1 MSIKLR
7 SVFISDPV
15 DSSCADLLTSHGVP
29 VTTKYKLTK
38 DELIKEL
45 QNHDGLIVRS
55 ETKVTPEILSAVP
68 NLRIIG
74 RAGTG
79 VDNIDLQTA
88 TRHGIV
94 VLNTPG
100 GNSISACE
108 LTCAFISAL
117 ARNVPQAAQSMKEG
131 RWDRKLYSGFELSD
145 KTLAVLGFGRIG
157 RDVALRMQ
165 SYGMKIICFDPM
177 LSAEATASVGATKLN
192 LEEIWPIADYI
203 TVHTPLIPQ
212 TRNLINANTLA
223 KCKKGVRIINVARGG
238 IVDEEAL
245 LQSIKSGHCSGA
257 ALDVFTEEPPK
268 NPTTLELIKHPHVI
282 ATPHLGASTE
292 EAQKRVAVEIAEQF
306 LAISGKSD
314 KYTVTGIV
322 NAPILSAATSDENR
336 SWIELSKK
344 LGRLGARFLKK
355 TTNQR
360 LSSVPVESQTVGM
373 GMLAKKFVH
382 TAVLVGLLEG
392 QTKNGLNL
400 VNAPMLAKDVGVEV
414 KESHIDGE
422 VDAVVV
428 KVGPHQVKGT
438 VRNND
443 HVLLSIDNNTFE
455 NGIILRNYMSFY
467 RSTGPEGLV
476 NIVNTFSSKSVII
489 NSINANG
496 NWLAIETNEDVT
508 IPVENMENL

>member
-15 DSSCADLLTSHGVP
+15 DSSCADLLTSYGVP
-29 VTTKYKLTK
+29 VTTKYKLSK
-38 DELIKEL
+38 EDLIQEL

-88 TRHGIV
+88 TRNGIV

-131 RWDRKLYSGFELSD
+131 RWDRKLYSGFELSE

-157 RDVALRMQ
+157 REVALRMQ

-177 LSAEATASVGATKLN
+177 LSAEDTAKVGATKLN
-192 LEEIWPIADYI
+192 LEEIWPLADYI

-212 TRNLINANTLA
+212 TKNLINADTLA

-238 IVDEEAL
+238 IVDEGAL
-245 LQSIKSGHCSGA
+245 LQAIKSGHCSGA
-257 ALDVFTEEPPK
+257 ALDVFVEEPPK
-268 NPTTLELIKHPHVI
+268 NPVTLELIKHPHVI

-306 LAISGKSD
+306 LAISGISD
-314 KYTVTGIV
+314 KYRVTGIV

-355 TTNQR
+355 SSNQR
-360 LSSVPVESQTVGM
+360 LSSAPIESQTVGN

-400 VNAPMLAKDVGVEV
+400 VNAPMLAKDAGVEV
-414 KESHIDGE
+414 KESHADGE
-422 VDAVVV
+422 IDAVIV
-428 KVGPHQVKGT
+428 KVDSHQIKGT

-443 HVLLSIDNNTFE
+443 HVLLSINNDNFE

-467 RSTGPEGLV
+467 QATGPGCLA
-476 NIVNTFSSKSVII
+476 NIVNKFSSKSVII

-508 IPVENMENL
+508 ITVENIENL